1 MTVGVPVVPPGV
13 VRDRAELGVCCRA
26 AGCTGTIAVEEVDVP
41 PGVERDRSDQ
51 GVRMTFR
58 MCSMSPLGHGDGGG
72 GCPAPT
78 VDRER
83 PDEDADGGVGMLR
96 VIGEVGDII
105 GPHVVGAG
113 GAIGASGGCPGG
125 AKRADVIDDLVA
137 FIVSVVLDIVVS
149 GRASDGAAGG
159 G

>member
-1 MTVGVPVVPPGV
+1 
-13 VRDRAELGVCCRA
+13 
-26 AGCTGTIAVEEVDVP
+26 
-41 PGVERDRSDQ
+41 
-51 GVRMTFR
+51 MTFR
-58 MCSMSPLGHGDGGG
+58 MCSISPLGHGDGGGG

-83 PDEDADGGVGMLR
+83 PDEDADGGVGMLI

-105 GPHVVGAG
+105 GPQVAGAG

-125 AKRADVIDDLVA
+125 AKGVDAIDDLVV
-137 FIVSVVLDIVVS
+137 FLVSVVLDIVVS
-149 GRASDGAAGG
+149 GCATEGAAGG